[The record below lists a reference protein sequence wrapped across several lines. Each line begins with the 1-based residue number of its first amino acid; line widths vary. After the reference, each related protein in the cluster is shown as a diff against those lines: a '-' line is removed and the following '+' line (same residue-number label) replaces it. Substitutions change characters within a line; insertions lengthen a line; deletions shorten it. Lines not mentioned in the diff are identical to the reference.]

1 MKVIGGGYLG
11 ERELRDLGLKHV
23 GSSVMVHER
32 AILVDIEN
40 IEIGSH
46 VRIDAFT
53 VLSASGGYLKIG
65 NHVHIAS
72 HADIYA
78 GMGVEL
84 DDFVGLSQGGR
95 IYSVNDDY
103 AGGSLTGPTIPASLR
118 RTTGGKVTVGRHA
131 IIGAGSI
138 VLPGVTIGEGSTI
151 GALSLV
157 PKSLDSWGIYAGIPA
172 RRLRDRS
179 RQLLEDE
186 RILLADELKAGT

>member
-1 MKVIGGGYLG
+1 MKVIGSRYLG
-11 ERELRDLGLKHV
+11 EQDLRKLGLERV
-23 GSSVMVHER
+23 GTDVMVHER
-32 AILVDIEN
+32 AILVDLDR

-46 VRIDAFT
+46 VRIDGYT
-53 VLSASGGYLKIG
+53 VLSASGGHLKIG

-103 AGGSLTGPTIPASLR
+103 TGTSLTGPTIPAQYR
-118 RTTGGKVTVGRHA
+118 RTNGGKVAVGRHVV
-131 IIGAGSI
+131 IGAGSI

-157 PKSLDSWGIYAGIPA
+157 THSLDSWGIYAGIPA
-172 RRLRDRS
+172 RRLRERS

-186 RILLADELKAGT
+186 RLLAMEELRNQT

>member
-11 ERELRDLGLKHV
+11 EQELRDLGLKHV
-23 GSSVMVHER
+23 GSNVMVHER
-32 AILVDIEN
+32 AILVDVER

-46 VRIDAFT
+46 VRIDGFT
-53 VLSASGGYLKIG
+53 VLSASGGFLKIG

-84 DDFVGLSQGGR
+84 EDFVGLSQGGR

-103 AGGSLTGPTIPASLR
+103 TGGSLTGPTIPAPLR
-118 RTTGGKVTVGRHA
+118 RPTGGKVTVGRHA

-157 PKSLDSWGIYAGIPA
+157 SRSIDAWGIYAGVPV

-186 RILLADELKAGT
+186 SLLLADELKSRT